1 MKNLIWA
8 LENIYFIRKQNTISE
23 MIGFTKLHFE
33 TTQEHSALFLQKCNT
48 PLNRVHASR
57 SVMTSDFLS

>member
-1 MKNLIWA
+1 MKNYLIS
-8 LENIYFIRKQNTISE
+8 KQNTISE
-23 MIGFTKLHFE
+23 ISEFKKLHFE
-33 TTQEHSALFLQKCNT
+33 ATQEHSALFLQKCNT